1 MCTMHVYVNQLIN
14 SSIDL
19 PGAQSVSPTPGSAQ
33 SVSPTPGSAQSVSP
47 TPGSSQSSA
56 CSNVDPNHG

>member
-19 PGAQSVSPTPGSAQ
+19 PGAQSVSPTPGS
-33 SVSPTPGSAQSVSP
+33 
-47 TPGSSQSSA
+47 SQSSA